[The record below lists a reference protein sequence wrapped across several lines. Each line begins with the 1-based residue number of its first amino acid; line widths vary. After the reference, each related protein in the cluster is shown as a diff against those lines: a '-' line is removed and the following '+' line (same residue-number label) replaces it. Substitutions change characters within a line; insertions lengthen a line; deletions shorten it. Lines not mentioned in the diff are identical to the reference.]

1 MELQKTLAAQAQ
13 MLGNI
18 TSWLTEELY
27 NSTNDI
33 TDDESTDHIQWE
45 MYVTSLMVFWFGMV
59 TVPSLAALG
68 ILGNIVSFWV
78 WQAETS
84 YNATNFLFKCLSVW
98 DTVFLAA
105 VIANSI
111 VVVRSNSTV
120 HSFVFHCGNLA
131 QLLSVHVTLL
141 VAICRW
147 VAVTIPLRA
156 QRLLTSCRVYT
167 SCLLLS
173 LWCLLLEG
181 AFVMTTFGF
190 ADTIVTARTVKRVVG
205 LALPLLLLLI
215 FNLSLLWRI
224 TRRPKELLESS
235 HNTPLSPLR
244 PQRKEEPMKSGHQQI
259 NLPDERSGAP
269 CDRAATNSADV
280 TEDSKLQ
287 PLQQNRHQ
295 DQQHEPQQ
303 LQQSQD
309 NVAQGQPQTQK
320 ENDNHGCDTAGHY
333 QRHRQQQ
340 KLSKDDVHE
349 GHHHHRQQQR
359 PCTTTG
365 RRQQRVTTTVLC
377 ISLSCFIAYP
387 LGVSVQASA
396 VESGHDLDIVTYL
409 TFIYVAYICQVI
421 NSGINVVFYCIFMS
435 RFRELVK
442 LRTSSCSR
450 VCKQAR

>member
-167 SCLLLS
+167 SCLVLS

-181 AFVMTTFGF
+181 ALVMAMYMFSSSE
-190 ADTIVTARTVKRVVG
+190 AIDDIIVTAWSVKRVVG

-224 TRRPKELLESS
+224 TRRPKELLENS

-259 NLPDERSGAP
+259 NLPDERSGAS
-269 CDRAATNSADV
+269 CDRAATGSADV
-280 TEDSKLQ
+280 TED
-287 PLQQNRHQ
+287 
-295 DQQHEPQQ
+295 
-303 LQQSQD
+303 
-309 NVAQGQPQTQK
+309 
-320 ENDNHGCDTAGHY
+320 
-333 QRHRQQQ
+333 
-340 KLSKDDVHE
+340 LSLIH
-349 GHHHHRQQQR
+349 
-359 PCTTTG
+359 
-365 RRQQRVTTTVLC
+365 
-377 ISLSCFIAYP
+377 I
-387 LGVSVQASA
+387 
-396 VESGHDLDIVTYL
+396 
-409 TFIYVAYICQVI
+409 
-421 NSGINVVFYCIFMS
+421 
-435 RFRELVK
+435 
-442 LRTSSCSR
+442 
-450 VCKQAR
+450 